1 MVASNK
7 GQSSSQLIN
16 LIVPMI
22 VVTILAVSFSIIAF
36 NVGQNY
42 DVDYN
47 DSSYE
52 TIINQ
57 SSSINSIANR
67 TGSSMLSPDED
78 RSNVLTAFDKLT
90 TGAYNTFLVLSD
102 VPGIYFAVI
111 TVIADSLGIDG
122 RIVTLILSGVVISI
136 VAVAVYLAL
145 GRR

>member
-1 MVASNK
+1 MFSNK

-22 VVTILAVSFSIIAF
+22 VVAILAVSFSIIAS
-36 NVGQNY
+36 NVGNNY
-42 DVDYN
+42 DVSYD

-52 TIINQ
+52 AIINQ

-67 TGSSMLSPDED
+67 TGSSMLSPEED

-111 TVIADSLGIDG
+111 TVISDAIGIDG
-122 RIVTLILSGVVISI
+122 RIVTLILSGIVISI